1 MVLQP
6 IMLSVSADQLN
17 VLLVPVSI
25 AIKLLVCVVLY
36 LHAVKKMVLK
46 PTVLLPVSVG
56 QPNVLLIPVIIAI
69 HLSILVIK
77 YHAIIHKVLQKILS
91 RVGVIQ
97 QIVLP
102 ITSVINRLVLVTMHH
117 CAA

>member
-6 IMLSVSADQLN
+6 TTLPVSADRL
-17 VLLVPVSI
+17 
-25 AIKLLVCVVLY
+25 
-36 LHAVKKMVLK
+36 
-46 PTVLLPVSVG
+46 
-56 QPNVLLIPVIIAI
+56 NVLLIPASIAI
-69 HLSILVIK
+69 NPLIDVIK

-97 QIVLP
+97 QIVLL